1 MFFQGLSLNQIL
13 ITTNHIFIGG
23 VYIIAG

>member
-1 MFFQGLSLNQIL
+1 MDYGFNLNEIL